1 MTGASLNEPVDVVWL
16 SRHPHVDARGPW
28 DTTILEDLFAGRL
41 WSPGIEF
48 RHHTAEAMPP
58 GLPGA
63 IVCLP
68 ARHHA
73 HDVDWLNAELSRLPW
88 VLLILVGDEEGVFP
102 RRKLRHRSM
111 STWVQLPR
119 VDDIGDDSV
128 FVFGDGRTP
137 HVSFETTS
145 VDGEPLRHKDINW
158 YFAGQVTNPRRKRAA
173 NGLRRLKDR
182 TPGVLLET
190 AGFTQGVDRQ
200 EYAETLGRTWV
211 VPCPGGPATVDTFRF
226 FEALEAGCIP
236 LMDADPYWQLLA
248 SRTPAPFPIGTAV
261 GEWETVGGIV
271 EHVLKNR
278 VWWSNRWQN
287 WYLAHLRTIVR
298 RLRQDIAWCTGRT
311 LDTPTTTAVITVS
324 PSPTHPSTDMVRE
337 VIESAR
343 TVAGEQLPILV
354 MADGVRVE
362 QMELHDAYMEH
373 LSELFLMARRLGD
386 VQVIWSP
393 NHVHQAELARMALRW
408 VDSPLLLFLEHDTP
422 LVADEP
428 IDFAGCER
436 AVLGGH
442 MDLLRFHHE
451 ALVLPAHEHLMLDAS
466 PVPAGDIP
474 VRRTVQW
481 SQRPHLAAVGY
492 YRFLLGA
499 YFSERARCFIEDR
512 MHSFAQSEPDRNR
525 LAIYHPEGNIKRS
538 YHLDGRRGGPKFD
551 ETQVW

>member
-1 MTGASLNEPVDVVWL
+1 MDAVDVVWL
-16 SRHPHVDARGPW
+16 SRHEGIDARGPW
-28 DTTILEDLFAGRL
+28 DTTILEDLFADRL
-41 WSPGIEF
+41 WTTGFSF
-48 RHHTAEAMPP
+48 RHHVAGEVPL
-58 GLPGA
+58 GLSGA
-63 IVCLP
+63 VVCLP

-73 HDVDWLNAELSRLPW
+73 DDTGWLNEQLARLSW
-88 VLLILVGDEEGVFP
+88 VLLVLCGDEEGVFP
-102 RRKLRHRSM
+102 RRLVHHRLL

-119 VDDIGDDSV
+119 YEDVAESTV

-137 HVSFETTS
+137 HVDWQSTHPVGVHTS
-145 VDGEPLRHKDINW
+145 DRRTDW
-158 YFAGQVTNPRRKRAA
+158 YFAGQVTNQRRKQAA
-173 NGLRRLKDR
+173 NGLRRLDGR
-182 TPGVLLET
+182 VPGVLVET
-190 AGFTQGVDRQ
+190 AGFTQGVAPA
-200 EYAETLGRTWV
+200 EYAHQLGESWV

-226 FEALEAGCIP
+226 FEALEAGCVPII
-236 LMDADPYWQLLA
+236 DADPYWGLLA
-248 SRTPAPFPIGTAV
+248 SRTPDAQFPIGTAV
-261 GEWETVGGIV
+261 ADWDTVGGVI
-271 EHVLKNR
+271 EQVLKNR
-278 VWWSNRWQN
+278 VWWSNLWQS
-287 WYLAHLRTIVR
+287 WYQAHLRSIVR
-298 RLRQDIAWCTGRT
+298 RLQVDLHWLAGLRADLPA
-311 LDTPTTTAVITVS
+311 TTALVTVS
-324 PSPTHPSTDMVRE
+324 PSPLHPSMDMVLE
-337 VIESAR
+337 TIESAR
-343 TVAGEQLPILV
+343 AASGYRMPVVVA
-354 MADGVRVE
+354 ADGVRVE

-373 LSELFLMARRLGD
+373 LHVLSWEARRLGD